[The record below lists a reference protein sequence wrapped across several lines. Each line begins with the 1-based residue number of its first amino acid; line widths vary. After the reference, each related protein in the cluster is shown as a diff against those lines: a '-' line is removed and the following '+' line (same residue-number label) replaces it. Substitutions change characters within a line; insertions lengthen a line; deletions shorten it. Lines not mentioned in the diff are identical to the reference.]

1 MMDGFK
7 HAASKYIHTDNS
19 DRLRRYRRSIE
30 DEFYRLR
37 IGEQIR
43 CRREGQWT
51 RKLLFVDNLHAASI
65 QQMKHKKI
73 KKLAPKF

>member
-1 MMDGFK
+1 MNGFK
-7 HAASKYIHTDNS
+7 HATLKYIHTDNY
-19 DRLRRYRRSIE
+19 DRLRIYLRCIE
-30 DEFYRLR
+30 DEFYQLR
-37 IGEQIR
+37 IGEHIR
-43 CRREGQWT
+43 CRRKGQWT